1 MSTKIKKTK
10 KMKQKDIDKIINII
24 NSPNVDNTPSISD
37 SSFFENINFS
47 ELFNPNDKFRNVGEK
62 TSFDLSKY
70 NLGIFNSLSSICKN
84 LNISYENKFN
94 RDVEKSNK
102 LDLQKE
108 NINNENVVNES
119 DNKENIFS
127 DSIIK
132 ILLSEDN
139 SANSAKI
146 KKEKS
151 NLDKNSIKKIK
162 NSGIKLS
169 ESEIDELLKGY
180 FPMEIEK
187 NDLCK

>member
-1 MSTKIKKTK
+1 MSTRTKNEKLKK
-10 KMKQKDIDKIINII
+10 KDIDAIINII
-24 NSPNVDNTPSISD
+24 NSSNVSNTPSKSD
-37 SSFFENINFS
+37 SSFLDSINFS
-47 ELFNPNDKFRNVGEK
+47 ELFNPNDKFRNIGDK

-94 RDVEKSNK
+94 KEVDKSNK

-108 NINNENVVNES
+108 NNNNENIINES

-132 ILLSEDN
+132 ILLSEEN
-139 SANSAKI
+139 STKI

-151 NLDKNSIKKIK
+151 NLNKNSIKKIK

-169 ESEIDELLKGY
+169 DAEIDELLKGY

-187 NDLCK
+187 NDLAK

>member
-1 MSTKIKKTK
+1 MEKKDIEEIIKK
-10 KMKQKDIDKIINII
+10 I
-24 NSPNVDNTPSISD
+24 NSPNMDSTPSKSD

-47 ELFNPNDKFRNVGEK
+47 ELFNPNDKFRNIGDK

-94 RDVEKSNK
+94 KEVDKSNK

-108 NINNENVVNES
+108 NNNNENIINES

-132 ILLSEDN
+132 ILLSEEN
-139 SANSAKI
+139 STKI

-151 NLDKNSIKKIK
+151 NLNKNSIKKIK

-169 ESEIDELLKGY
+169 EAEIDELLKGY

-187 NDLCK
+187 NDLAK